1 MQQTFKSF
9 QPLRWLAVVLLSSA
23 LFFAC
28 KSKETKTVETT
39 ETKTVIQEEKKDSI
53 PALDNDSNST
63 TRPETIKN
71 K

>member
-1 MQQTFKSF
+1 MQQILKSF
-9 QPLRWLAVVLLSSA
+9 QPLRWLSVVLLSSA

-28 KSKETKTVETT
+28 KSKETKTVENT
-39 ETKTVIQEEKKDSI
+39 ETKTVIQEVKKDSL

>member
-9 QPLRWLAVVLLSSA
+9 QPLRWLGVVLLASTV
-23 LFFAC
+23 FFAC
-28 KSKETKTVETT
+28 KTKETKTVEKT
-39 ETKTVIQEEKKDSI
+39 ETKTVIEVKKDSI

-71 K
+71 